1 MHDSRVTLNP
11 SQREGFNTALNSSN
25 AYNEP
30 ESPSFNFLLEPS
42 LGRSYFKG
50 ALHLTDVQYF
60 KFTINLEIA

>member
-1 MHDSRVTLNP
+1 MHDTRVTLNP
-11 SQREGFNTALNSSN
+11 SQKGGFNPINSSN

-30 ESPSFNFLLEPS
+30 ESPSFNLFLEPG

-60 KFTINLEIA
+60 KFTIHLEIA